1 MPYIYEGADPWNPYV
16 YVTKQGRPRLP
27 PNYFTK
33 GYAFYQQH
41 MNAWMNDLQRENDEY
56 WKMQS
61 KYNKRKLYKPVTSL
75 GEHRIPIY
83 YNYTDYLKKA
93 RKYALIK
100 RKIYLNKK
108 RALAKYKARYK

>member
-1 MPYIYEGADPWNPYV
+1 M
-16 YVTKQGRPRLP
+16 
-27 PNYFTK
+27 
-33 GYAFYQQH
+33 
-41 MNAWMNDLQRENDEY
+41 
-56 WKMQS
+56 
-61 KYNKRKLYKPVTSL
+61 TSL

-100 RKIYLNKK
+100 RRIYLNKK